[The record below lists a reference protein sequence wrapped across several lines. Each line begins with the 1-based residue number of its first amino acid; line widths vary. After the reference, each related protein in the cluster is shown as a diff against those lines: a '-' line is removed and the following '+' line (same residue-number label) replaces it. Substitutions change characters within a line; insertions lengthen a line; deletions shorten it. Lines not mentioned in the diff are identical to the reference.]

1 MTVNPPTTHS
11 SGNSTRQGFAAG
23 TSIAAA
29 IVLMTVGILQIFQGI
44 SALANDDVFVVG
56 PEYVYQFD
64 LTAWGWIHLIVG
76 IVVVLVGLA
85 LLTGA
90 TWARVAAIVIAALS
104 IIANFLWIPWYPLWS
119 ILIIALDIVVIW
131 AVSTWSPDRVRDV

>member
-1 MTVNPPTTHS
+1 MTTTPTTHAT
-11 SGNSTRQGFAAG
+11 GGGAKQGFAAG

-29 IVLMTVGILQIFQGI
+29 IILMTVGILEIFQGI
-44 SALANDDVFVVG
+44 SALAKDDVFVVG
-56 PEYVYQFD
+56 PQYVYQFN
-64 LTAWGWIHLIVG
+64 LTTWGWIHLVLG

-90 TWARVAAIVIAALS
+90 TWARVCAIILAALS
-104 IIANFLWIPWYPLWS
+104 IIANFLWIPWYPMWS

-131 AVSTWSPDRVRDV
+131 AVSTWHPETA